1 MKGTNQLQALTGVIF
16 QAMNSRDFTRLE
28 QYLEDRVIFD
38 FPGADR
44 AEGSRRTLLLLKSI
58 LRKYPELKFRVLE
71 VIAEEGKACAVW
83 TNEGVDIRGNP
94 YRNSGITLMH
104 FTGGKISFISDYF
117 KDTSFKDRLK

>member
-28 QYLEDRVIFD
+28 QYLEDRVILD

-71 VIAEEGKACAVW
+71 VIAEKGKACAVW